1 MRNHL
6 SRAVSCL
13 FLLSAGTLA
22 ADPQPIFYV
31 PFEGSPDAVVAR
43 GNPKPFQAKIEK
55 YEDGPVG
62 KAALSVR
69 RYNGIRWDGRGNI
82 DLDRGTLAFF
92 YKPLYEPGAAEWD
105 PLAGVSSDLE
115 GYWAGVIQFINKV
128 NVNKQTSFALHFFD
142 IGRYSPVLELK
153 PTYERWKKDEWHH
166 LAAVWDR
173 HEGVTVYEDGQRVVS
188 NWGRGRWD
196 WSACPRILV
205 FGDWAYS
212 TAPFGVDEAYCF
224 AECLSDAQ
232 VAQLARGEKPTG
244 DPIPIASDVQRLEAE
259 LARRGWSAADLAEL
273 PQVLSGK
280 TLSWT
285 FARVTQAI
293 DAHRAV
299 AQPFEGLRDTC
310 WPLQKYGASTK
321 GQRVEFHLAPGQRF
335 DRVRLFAQ
343 RPFSGRLMEVLP
355 GVGANKLFEI
365 STKRPLWRGSF
376 ATERSDLRLL
386 LERDWGQVGQIDF
399 YRVEPVRALPKR
411 RRAFST
417 ARLARL
423 PATLAGVSALGETP
437 TRFDNAVLATEA
449 KTPEWEVKSPAFG
462 GFQLLTNTLE
472 EALPL
477 EGVVLKLVVDS
488 LYQPTAVRVLVKEP
502 VMPQRDWLDAE
513 AVLVPR
519 GKGPQAFTL
528 HLQGRPVI
536 SFPKVTQ
543 LVGRDGKNQLEDP
556 GREVAVLVTASEPV
570 TWRMGDGGTSLSLC
584 LAEDGGRVLPAAVED
599 QTEFAREAYAETNEG
614 HIWDVLGYQGWG
626 RLFYPLKWLMLF
638 APDARPTMELAARV
652 SWRAEDL
659 PFAAPA
665 NTTGAPDWAFW
676 QMQSLAANR
685 RIIHWII
692 DHRQAETGEFG
703 GVWGDDTDMTEYWSD
718 YALAFDDDRKITRAL
733 QKFWGG
739 LYRDALVEG
748 VSRTIRD
755 ALHSYEEGMGA
766 ICHQLLVDYGD
777 PIAVE
782 HVMRASS
789 HYFPKWMKVN
799 EDGSYTFR
807 SNYLGYSGVYTEGG
821 FGQDVGVNYLMLYPA
836 AYLTWYNRHPEATK
850 VIRLW
855 KRSPEVWGL
864 VGDAYLRLRYPDD
877 AERRAEY
884 LKRID
889 ERGDPRNNPE
899 ALNALLDEVG
909 TIKPEWADKFV
920 QGAKG
925 NPWRFFAG
933 NLPEYAG
940 YSDRM
945 TEYFWLAYRASG
957 DLSYLVQSY
966 RQACRFINNQEWLYT
981 VAQPSTDRIPLPS
994 PSLTRARLGAMA
1006 VTRGASGC
1014 FWPRHALSYTRGAMD
1029 VAALVSESTESGFT
1043 ARFFCFA
1050 ETEHRLGLRVW
1061 RLLPGRYRVSLH
1073 RDANADGAAED
1084 ALLQREMELDRGAA
1098 LDLDLPPRQGSLL
1111 KVEAIETRPMEYDLP
1126 DAAIGLADVVLEYGD
1141 HLHATVHNLGSKPVE
1156 NLAVRVSDGHTGAV
1170 IGERVVRRI
1179 EPPLDLLPKTE
1190 MVEITNANAITKR
1203 SILIELDPERKHPD
1217 LNRYNNRVE
1226 FRY

>member
-1 MRNHL
+1 MARTDLAWTFLGL
-6 SRAVSCL
+6 S
-13 FLLSAGTLA
+13 LLAGTIL

-43 GNPKPFQAKIEK
+43 GNPKAYQASIEG

-62 KAALSVR
+62 KAARSVR
-69 RYNGIRWDGRGNI
+69 HYNGIRWDGRGNI

-92 YKPLYEPGAAEWD
+92 YKPLYEPGAEEWA
-105 PLAGVSSDLE
+105 PIAGVSSDLE
-115 GYWAGVIQFINKV
+115 GYWAGVVQFISKV
-128 NVNKQTSFALHFFD
+128 NVNKQTSFVLHFFD
-142 IGRYSPVLELK
+142 IGRYSPVLEFK
-153 PTYERWKKDEWHH
+153 PTYQRWKKDEWHH

-173 HEGVTVYEDGQRVVS
+173 HEGVAIYEDGQRVAS

-196 WSACPRILV
+196 WSACPRMVV

-212 TAPFGVDEAYCF
+212 TAPFAVDEAYSF
-224 AECLSDAQ
+224 AECLTDAQ
-232 VAQLARGEKPTG
+232 IAQLARGEKPTG
-244 DPIPIASDVQRLEAE
+244 SPIPIAPEAQRLDAE
-259 LARRGWSAADLAEL
+259 IARRGWSAGDLAEL
-273 PQVLSGK
+273 PQLPSGK
-280 TLSWT
+280 MLSWT
-285 FARVTQAI
+285 FARVIQAI
-293 DAHRAV
+293 DAHRRV

-321 GQRVEFHLAPGQRF
+321 GKRLELYLAPGQRF

-343 RPFSGRLMEVLP
+343 RPFAGRLMEVLP
-355 GVGANKLFEI
+355 GVGSNKLFDI
-365 STKRPLWRGSF
+365 SAERPLWRGRF
-376 ATERSDLRLL
+376 ASERNDLLLL
-386 LERDWGQVGQIDF
+386 LERDWGQMGQIDF
-399 YRVEPVRALPKR
+399 YRVEPVKSLPKKR
-411 RRAFST
+411 RTFTT
-417 ARLARL
+417 AKLARL

-437 TRFDNAVLATEA
+437 ARFDNPVQATEA
-449 KTPEWEVKSPAFG
+449 KTPEWKTASPAFG
-462 GFQLLTNTLE
+462 GFQLLTTTLE

-477 EGVVLKLVVDS
+477 EGVVLKLVVEGLD
-488 LYQPTAVRVLVKEP
+488 QPASVRILVKEP

-519 GKGPQAFTL
+519 GKGRQTFTL

-536 SFPKVTQ
+536 SFPKVSQ
-543 LVGRDGKNQLEDP
+543 PIGKDGKDKIEDP
-556 GREVAVLVTASEPV
+556 GREVAVLVTASQPV
-570 TWRMGDGGTSLSLC
+570 TWLMGEGGTSLSLC
-584 LAEDGGRVLPAAVED
+584 LADLGQALPIAVED

-614 HIWDVLGYQGWG
+614 HIWDVLAYQGWG

-638 APDARPTMELAARV
+638 APDARPTMELAGRV
-652 SWRAEDL
+652 RWRVDNL
-659 PFAAPA
+659 PFTEPV
-665 NTTGAPDWAFW
+665 NETGAPDWAFW

-685 RIIHWII
+685 RVIHWII

-733 QKFWGG
+733 QKFWQG

-789 HYFPKWMKVN
+789 HYFPKWMKAN
-799 EDGSYTFR
+799 EDGSYSFR
-807 SNYLGYSGVYTEGG
+807 SNYLGASGVYTEGA
-821 FGQDVGVNYLMLYPA
+821 FGQDTGVNYLMLYPA

-850 VIRLW
+850 YLLNW
-855 KRSPEVWGL
+855 KRSPEAWGL
-864 VGDAYLRLRYPDD
+864 VHDAYLRLNVPDN
-877 AERRAEY
+877 AERRAIY
-884 LKRID
+884 LKRI
-889 ERGDPRNNPE
+889 EEKGDPRNNPE
-899 ALNALLDEVG
+899 GLNALLDEVG
-909 TIKPEWADKFV
+909 TVKPEWTDKFV

-925 NPWRFFAG
+925 NPWRFFEG

-957 DLSYLVQSY
+957 DLNYLVQSY
-966 RQACRFINNQEWLYT
+966 KQACWFINNQEWLYT

-1006 VTRGASGC
+1006 VTRGANGC
-1014 FWPRHALSYTRGAMD
+1014 FWPRHAISYTRGAME
-1029 VAALVSESTESGFT
+1029 VAALVTDSADTGFN

-1050 ETEHRLGLRVW
+1050 EKDHDLGLRVW
-1061 RLLPGRYRVSLH
+1061 RLKPGKYNVSLME
-1073 RDANADGAAED
+1073 DANNDGLPE
-1084 ALLQREMELDRGAA
+1084 ALLSRREMELDRGAS
-1098 LDLDLPPRQGSLL
+1098 LDLILPPKRATVL
-1111 KVEAIETRPMEYDLP
+1111 KVEPIETRPMEYDLP
-1126 DAAIGLADVVLEYGD
+1126 DPAICLEDIHLEYGD
-1141 HLHATVHNLGSKPVE
+1141 HLHATVHNIGTRPVR
-1156 NLAVRVSDGHTGAV
+1156 NLVVRVRDGHTGSV
-1170 IGERVVRRI
+1170 IGERVIENI

-1190 MVEITNANAITKR
+1190 LVEITNANATTKR
-1203 SILIELDPERKHPD
+1203 SIIVELDPDRKHPD